1 MRLALKTFRVSKN
14 LTQKQMAEKTG
25 VSISTYSLI
34 ESGTRRGSQEFWQR
48 LQKEFDL
55 DGGTVWALQNETI

>member
-48 LQKEFDL
+48 LQKEFGL

>member
-14 LTQKQMAEKTG
+14 LTQQQMAEKLG
-25 VSISTYSLI
+25 VSVSTYCLI
-34 ESGTRRGSQEFWQR
+34 EKGERRGSAELWQR
-48 LQKEFDL
+48 LQKVFNL